1 MTEATGTP
9 GPDEIE
15 ELRRIRRRNARAIA
29 AVAGVAAVAVFVVQN
44 LQAVRVRFWFVSGH
58 PRLIWVIL
66 ACLAVGIV
74 MGLLVARS
82 RGKTRRQRRQARDR
96 DR

>member
-1 MTEATGTP
+1 VTEATGAP
-9 GPDEIE
+9 GPDE
-15 ELRRIRRRNARAIA
+15 ELRRIRRRNARAIT
-29 AVAGVAAVAVFVVQN
+29 AVAGVAAVVVFVFQN

-82 RGKTRRQRRQARDR
+82 RGKTRRRRHPARDPGR
-96 DR
+96 